1 MVLVQG
7 RAAGAEPRASGA
19 HAPVSMASTH
29 PLCQV
34 LEALKGI
41 RQGEVAHR
49 SSLKHPAPCLIFGES
64 EAVNLEVTNVG
75 LCVRVCR

>member
-1 MVLVQG
+1 MVPVQG

-29 PLCQV
+29 PLCRV

-41 RQGEVAHR
+41 RQGEAVLEALT
-49 SSLKHPAPCLIFGES
+49 SSSPA
-64 EAVNLEVTNVG
+64 
-75 LCVRVCR
+75 